1 MALWDIFRR
10 TQPAPRRRALMDY
23 LPGGKVPRVGGSGSG
38 FVGALHDRLT
48 ADFKGSEL
56 SADAAIFQSLDSLR
70 ARSRQLYMS
79 NPYASRFLQ
88 MVVSNVLGRD
98 GIRLEART
106 RRAPGGEL
114 DLADNRLLEA
124 AWARWSRAAEC
135 SVDGRSGFLDIQ
147 RVALMTLAR
156 DGEVLVRLHNA
167 GAFGL
172 QLELIEADR
181 LLTRHNRDL
190 GNGTQIRMG
199 VEQDRHGRPI
209 AYHIT
214 QRGTGDNPVV
224 AYNLGQ
230 GGGAQ
235 AERVP
240 AEEIVHLYI
249 MERPGQ
255 SRGYPWMAQAMR
267 SLHMTDQY
275 REAELVH
282 ARVAASKMAFY
293 TSPAG
298 DGYTG
303 DDIDGD
309 GALVFEAEAGL
320 IEQLPAGM
328 ELKTIDWNNP
338 NADMGEFVKS
348 CLRGV
353 AAGLNVSYNSLANDL
368 EGVNYSSIRAGVQ
381 DEREAYKSIQ
391 RHLMDHLLD
400 PIYQAWLTAA
410 MTAGAVP
417 FPPRKRDKY
426 EDVIWR
432 PRGFSYVDPQKDQ
445 SAFERAVAL
454 GTMSRQEIAAAQG
467 KDFGDVLAELA
478 EEERRAYEL
487 GVNISPRQTM
497 PIYPAMIDPE
507 AQAKGDFGDNQEDQ
521 PDG

>member
-1 MALWDIFRR
+1 
-10 TQPAPRRRALMDY
+10 
-23 LPGGKVPRVGGSGSG
+23 
-38 FVGALHDRLT
+38 
-48 ADFKGSEL
+48 
-56 SADAAIFQSLDSLR
+56 
-70 ARSRQLYMS
+70 
-79 NPYASRFLQ
+79 
-88 MVVSNVLGRD
+88 
-98 GIRLEART
+98 
-106 RRAPGGEL
+106 
-114 DLADNRLLEA
+114 
-124 AWARWSRAAEC
+124 
-135 SVDGRSGFLDIQ
+135 
-147 RVALMTLAR
+147 
-156 DGEVLVRLHNA
+156 
-167 GAFGL
+167 
-172 QLELIEADR
+172 
-181 LLTRHNRDL
+181 
-190 GNGTQIRMG
+190 
-199 VEQDRHGRPI
+199 
-209 AYHIT
+209 
-214 QRGTGDNPVV
+214 
-224 AYNLGQ
+224 
-230 GGGAQ
+230 
-235 AERVP
+235 
-240 AEEIVHLYI
+240 
-249 MERPGQ
+249 
-255 SRGYPWMAQAMR
+255 MAQAMR

-303 DDIDGD
+303 DDIDSD

-328 ELKTIDWNNP
+328 ELRTIDWNNP

-391 RHLMDHLLD
+391 RLLMDHLLE

-417 FPPRKRDKY
+417 FPPRKREKY
-426 EDVIWR
+426 EEVIWR

-507 AQAKGDFGDNQEDQ
+507 AQAKGDFGDSKEDQ